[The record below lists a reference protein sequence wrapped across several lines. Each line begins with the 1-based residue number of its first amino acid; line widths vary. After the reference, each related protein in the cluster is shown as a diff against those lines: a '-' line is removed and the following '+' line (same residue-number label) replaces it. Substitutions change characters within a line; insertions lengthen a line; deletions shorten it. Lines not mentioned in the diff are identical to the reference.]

1 MAHAV
6 GAWTGAAMSVYD
18 AMPPDLTVIGKGVKR
33 VAHEAGVP
41 GKASEECHL
50 AVGSDPAA
58 RDASYEVEDERMC

>member
-1 MAHAV
+1 MLVAHAV
-6 GAWTGAAMSVYD
+6 GTWTGAALRVYD
-18 AMPPDLTVIGKGVKR
+18 AMPRDVAVIGKGVKR

-58 RDASYEVEDERMC
+58 WDAPYDVEDE